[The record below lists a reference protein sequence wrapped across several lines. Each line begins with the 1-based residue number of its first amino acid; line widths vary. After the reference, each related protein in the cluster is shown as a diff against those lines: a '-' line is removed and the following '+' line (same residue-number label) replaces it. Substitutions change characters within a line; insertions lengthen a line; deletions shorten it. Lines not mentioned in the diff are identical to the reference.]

1 MKHNFSPAEREYY
14 SAPQLLS
21 EPRARICYPT
31 MSGHMANPSGW
42 YLRSEVWQTDQL
54 SCEILLFLF
63 LFFFQSRIISM
74 QPSSVFYCIS
84 ILLLFF
90 LGIDYCSNRHKKKSS
105 ALHQYQPLFPIS
117 LKFCCLSSHLCMLS
131 EKKKKKK
138 TLPPQQ
144 TRIPRSIVEAPQIF
158 PPWTPGLS
166 AEKKKQSADT
176 PFRERRPPWMH
187 KAGSLVYLNNHS
199 QTCFQL
205 PCNLYCSTP
214 MFQASWSFLFL
225 EMATCFYPKKE
236 AVICKQEKKWTPFN
250 LSLLPAITSALL
262 PCVHFAMA
270 PS

>member
-138 TLPPQQ
+138 HFPHSKLESPAALSRPLRSSHHGLPDYPQ
-144 TRIPRSIVEAPQIF
+144 
-158 PPWTPGLS
+158 
-166 AEKKKQSADT
+166 KKK
-176 PFRERRPPWMH
+176 
-187 KAGSLVYLNNHS
+187 N
-199 QTCFQL
+199 
-205 PCNLYCSTP
+205 
-214 MFQASWSFLFL
+214 
-225 EMATCFYPKKE
+225 
-236 AVICKQEKKWTPFN
+236 
-250 LSLLPAITSALL
+250 SLLIRLSERDGL
-262 PCVHFAMA
+262 PECTRLVL
-270 PS
+270 SCI